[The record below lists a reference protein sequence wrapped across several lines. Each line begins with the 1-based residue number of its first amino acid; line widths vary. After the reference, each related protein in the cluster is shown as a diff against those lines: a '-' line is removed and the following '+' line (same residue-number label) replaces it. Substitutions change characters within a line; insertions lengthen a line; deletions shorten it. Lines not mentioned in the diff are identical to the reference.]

1 MSSCRDRGNY
11 ILLRYF
17 ILILLGSFM
26 YPFSTFAD
34 NKASIWQ
41 NEMDQIVQI
50 QSDRERLIKDM
61 NRRMLILQNRFDQLV
76 KSPQE
81 DADFT
86 EQKINKQ
93 PISSSKKELRMGS
106 HKLSK

>member
-1 MSSCRDRGNY
+1 
-11 ILLRYF
+11 
-17 ILILLGSFM
+17 M

-61 NRRMLILQNRFDQLV
+61 NKRCHLA
-76 KSPQE
+76 KS
-81 DADFT
+81 
-86 EQKINKQ
+86 
-93 PISSSKKELRMGS
+93 L
-106 HKLSK
+106 

>member
-1 MSSCRDRGNY
+1 
-11 ILLRYF
+11 
-17 ILILLGSFM
+17 M

-76 KSPQE
+76 KIL
-81 DADFT
+81 
-86 EQKINKQ
+86 KKMRILLNKR
-93 PISSSKKELRMGS
+93 STNNRSHLLKKN
-106 HKLSK
+106 